1 MANPSL
7 DALSAQ
13 ITKAT
18 TVEQSAEALIGGISA
33 RIADAVNAAIGNG
46 ATADQ
51 LKRQGVTFETREALS
66 LSLGRAFLVIG
77 RQEVEKS
84 RMRKWI
90 LVAASPA
97 LTSGRIPVNTLRT
110 SPRVGRRLR

>member
-51 LKRQGVTFETREALS
+51 LKPVSDLGTALDAESDKLQAAVTA
-66 LSLGRAFLVIG
+66 
-77 RQEVEKS
+77 
-84 RMRKWI
+84 
-90 LVAASPA
+90 
-97 LTSGRIPVNTLRT
+97 NTP
-110 SPRVGRRLR
+110 SA